1 MVFKRWGL
9 WEVIGS
15 WGWSPHKWDCCSD
28 ARSCLTLCNLMNYS
42 TLDSSVLHYLLEF
55 DETHVHWVSDNSN
68 NLILCYPLLFL
79 PSIFPSGTFPLS
91 QLFASCGQSIGAS
104 TLATVLQWI
113 FRVDFF
119 SDWLAWYPC
128 SPRDCQESCPTPQFE
143 SINSSSLRLLYS
155 PNFTSE
161 HDYWK
166 NNSFNY
172 TDLFWQIVPL

>member
-28 ARSCLTLCNLMNYS
+28 ARSCLTLCNLKNYS

-55 DETHVHWVSDNSN
+55 AETHVHWVSDNSN

-104 TLATVLQWI
+104 TLATVLPMNIQGWFL
-113 FRVDFF
+113 FRLTGLISLQSKGLSRVLSNTTIWKHQFF
-119 SDWLAWYPC
+119 IT
-128 SPRDCQESCPTPQFE
+128 QT
-143 SINSSSLRLLYS
+143 SL
-155 PNFTSE
+155 
-161 HDYWK
+161 
-166 NNSFNY
+166 
-172 TDLFWQIVPL
+172 

>member
-28 ARSCLTLCNLMNYS
+28 ARSCLTLCNLKNYS

-91 QLFASCGQSIGAS
+91 QLFASCGQKYWSFNFSNSTSNEYSGLISFQIDWLDILAVQGTVKSLVQHHNLKASILHHS
-104 TLATVLQWI
+104 
-113 FRVDFF
+113 DFF
-119 SDWLAWYPC
+119 
-128 SPRDCQESCPTPQFE
+128 
-143 SINSSSLRLLYS
+143 IV
-155 PNFTSE
+155 
-161 HDYWK
+161 
-166 NNSFNY
+166 
-172 TDLFWQIVPL
+172 QISHLSMTTGRTIVLTIQTFFGK